1 MSSNSI
7 YKEVLMDYYRNPRN
21 YTDVSKFSV
30 VKRGK
35 NPRCGD
41 ELKIGVDFNNETLTK
56 VAFQGRGCSVCIAS
70 ASMMTE
76 SVTGLTKKAALQLY
90 EETKS
95 WFDEKDGSVLT
106 LPEPLV
112 ALEAIR
118 QYSARRRCVLLAWEA
133 LEYAI
138 KME

>member
-1 MSSNSI
+1 MSSDSI
-7 YKEVLMDYYRNPRN
+7 YKAVLMDYYRYPRN
-21 YTDVSKFSV
+21 YKDVSKFSI

-35 NPRCGD
+35 NHRCGD
-41 ELKIGVDFNNETLTK
+41 ELKIGVDFDNEILTK

-76 SVTGLTKKAALQLY
+76 VVTGLTRKAALQLY

-95 WFDEKDGSVLT
+95 WFDEKDGFVPT
-106 LPEPLV
+106 PPEPLSS
-112 ALEAIR
+112 LEAIR
-118 QYSARRRCVLLAWEA
+118 QYSARRSCVLLAWEA

-138 KME
+138 KMQ